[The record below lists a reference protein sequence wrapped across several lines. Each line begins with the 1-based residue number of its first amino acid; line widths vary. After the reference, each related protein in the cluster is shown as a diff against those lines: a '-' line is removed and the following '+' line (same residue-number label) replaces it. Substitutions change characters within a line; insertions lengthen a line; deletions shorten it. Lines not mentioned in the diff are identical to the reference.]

1 MLQTLNADIILR
13 KRFEKEK
20 HLDIIERVEKKVADT
35 IDEHGLIHENDTV
48 VLGLSGGSDSVA
60 LMNVLLKLSKERG
73 FALVC
78 AHLNHGVRG
87 EEAEAD
93 RRYSEELCSSKGV
106 RCFSTEL
113 SESMESE
120 DDGRN
125 ARYDF
130 YADVVHTIKKERG
143 LLDNPTRDEDVLLD
157 DTADIT
163 AIGKVLAA
171 ADRPRQ
177 PAVLVSVAH
186 NRDDQVET
194 VLHNILRGTGVSGI
208 AGMSYLRIDHRG
220 FDVIRP
226 LMDVSKEEV
235 RAYCEAEG
243 LAFCEDR
250 TNEERIYERNILRLD
265 TLPYLRKKHNQNID
279 DALIRLAANAR
290 DDEDYFRRTANLI
303 INKGLEDYDDDFVA
317 IGLYHLEYQ
326 EPPVLTRVIKS
337 VFAEIGLIIDINRA
351 QIVDAIKIIMA
362 GETSKEVHFPHGYRL
377 RIGYNQVLFEAPS
390 AQQDEEDEEV
400 RIETSVIEVDEWRSE
415 YPGGYDDLPKNI
427 AAFDADKLGD
437 SISSLVIRNREP
449 GDFIALGGIGTKKLQ
464 DFFVDSKVP
473 KEIRDDVNIVFSGG
487 EALWICG
494 KGFPDRYSPLYKI
507 DDSTK
512 RVLLIETIV
521 KL

>member
-1 MLQTLNADIILR
+1 M

-20 HLDIIERVEKKVADT
+20 DLDIIGEVERRVGQT
-35 IDEHGLIHENDTV
+35 IDQHRLIHDKDTV

-60 LMNVLLKLSKERG
+60 LMNVLLKLSKERD
-73 FALVC
+73 FDLVC

-87 EEAEAD
+87 QDAEAD
-93 RRYSEELCSSKGV
+93 RKYSEDLCQAKGV

-113 SESMESE
+113 SEGMGSE

-130 YADVVHTIKKERG
+130 YADVVHRIKKERG
-143 LLDNPTRDEDVLLD
+143 LLDNPTRDEDVLID
-157 DTADIT
+157 ETADIG
-163 AIGKVLAA
+163 AIGKMIAA

-177 PAVLVSVAH
+177 PAVLVAVAH

-235 RAYCEAEG
+235 RAYCDACG
-243 LAFCEDR
+243 LAVCEDR
-250 TNEERIYERNILRLD
+250 TNEERIYERNVLRLD
-265 TLPYLRKKHNQNID
+265 TLPYLREKHNESVD
-279 DALIRLAANAR
+279 DALLRLAASAR
-290 DDEDYFRRTANLI
+290 DDEEYFRRTANLI
-303 INKGLEDYDDDFVA
+303 ISKGIEDYDDDFVA

-326 EPPVLTRVIKS
+326 EPPVLTRIIKA
-337 VFAEIGLIIDINRA
+337 VFAEIGLIIDINRS
-351 QIVDAIKIIMA
+351 QIVDAIKIINE
-362 GETSKEVHFPHGYRL
+362 GETSKEVHFPQGYRL
-377 RIGYNQVLFEAPS
+377 RIGYKQVFFEAAS
-390 AQQDEEDEEV
+390 AQDKASDEEV
-400 RIETSVIEVDEWRSE
+400 RIETDILDFDLWQEK
-415 YPGGYDDLPKNI
+415 YPGGLADLPDNF

-437 SISSLVIRNREP
+437 KIDKLEIRNREA

-473 KEIRDDVNIVFSGG
+473 KEIRNDVNIVFSGG

-494 KGFPDRYSPLYKI
+494 KGFPDRHSPLYQI
-507 DDSTK
+507 DDGTK